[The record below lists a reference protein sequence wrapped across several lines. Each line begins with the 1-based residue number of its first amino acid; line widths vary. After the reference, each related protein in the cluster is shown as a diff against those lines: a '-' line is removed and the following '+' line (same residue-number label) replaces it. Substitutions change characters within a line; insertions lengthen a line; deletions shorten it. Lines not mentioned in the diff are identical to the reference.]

1 MHTLELVESKLAWGI
16 LLQIYRIKLL
26 SNFTFRSV
34 VQLKQSTL
42 LVLIDIRPVL
52 SESLNW
58 SFAYTKTFDILP
70 EIIMEYKIQA

>member
-1 MHTLELVESKLAWGI
+1 MHTLVVESKLAGGI

-42 LVLIDIRPVL
+42 LVLIDFRPVW
-52 SESLNW
+52 SESLSW

>member
-1 MHTLELVESKLAWGI
+1 MHTLVVESKLAGGI

-42 LVLIDIRPVL
+42 LVLIDFRPVW
-52 SESLNW
+52 SESLSW

-70 EIIMEYKIQA
+70 EIIMEYRIQA